1 MKNNKAADEESREQE
16 DMHDKESNYD
26 YLFNDGN
33 YFTVISN
40 WLLLTIG
47 INYYFIKFRIKI
59 YRYYLL

>member
-40 WLLLTIG
+40 
-47 INYYFIKFRIKI
+47 
-59 YRYYLL
+59 